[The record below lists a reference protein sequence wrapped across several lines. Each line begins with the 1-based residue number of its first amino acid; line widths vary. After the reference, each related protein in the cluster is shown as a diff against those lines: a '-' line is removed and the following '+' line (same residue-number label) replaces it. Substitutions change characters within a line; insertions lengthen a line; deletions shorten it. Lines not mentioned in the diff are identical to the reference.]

1 MKPDYYTQA
10 KQAREHEH
18 AVKQFLNSKG
28 VNSSTLNYDNF
39 QLYADAKRYSK
50 HHVASERQKKQLNK
64 FCKHWMVFKGD
75 VKPSIID
82 KISKIV
88 TGCKSREHNYICKQR
103 RLETRPVKNK
113 KQRKVGLNKP
123 Q

>member
-39 QLYADAKRYSK
+39 QLYADAKRYSR
-50 HHVASERQKKQLNK
+50 HATVPQREKKQLHK
-64 FCKHWMVFKGD
+64 FCKHWTVFKGD
-75 VKPSIID
+75 VKPSIIA

-88 TGCKSREHNYICKQR
+88 KHCAVREHNYLCKQR

-113 KQRKVGLNKP
+113 KQ
-123 Q
+123 